1 MFFPFLLHKSSV
13 LIAFEQI
20 WSEKYLFKTLWKP
33 CTPFCRLQ
41 HCAPF
46 LGWSHISN
54 PKKQFVFVSQAV
66 KPQFTHD
73 FFPWFFPYD
82 NIIKP
87 VLPAI
92 SCSCVVKI
100 VWMSVN
106 EAQHSCLFSIQ
117 HLNCFCI
124 DENNFFLLL
133 YQRWQWKIHLVTCDP
148 SFQTKEARCSPKR
161 RADGRLSRTSSM
173 ERESLG
179 EMDGKKRSDENKE
192 NCSLDQYASDQDSWN
207 ESVISGRCAGTRA
220 VPSDFLFFLPVA

>member
-87 VLPAI
+87 VIPAI

-124 DENNFFLLL
+124 DQNNFFFAALP
-133 YQRWQWKIHLVTCDP
+133 KMTMKDP
-148 SFQTKEARCSPKR
+148 SCDMWSQFPDEGSPLFPEAQSGWPAVSDVQHGEGVTRG
-161 RADGRLSRTSSM
+161 DGRQEEVR
-173 ERESLG
+173 REQG
-179 EMDGKKRSDENKE
+179 E
-192 NCSLDQYASDQDSWN
+192 L
-207 ESVISGRCAGTRA
+207 
-220 VPSDFLFFLPVA
+220 